1 MAKDAKPA
9 AFLKAGGVSPSS
21 KGFMV
26 ALLVLTAVATAGG
39 YGVGSQI
46 LSTPPPEFSPA
57 AKGGHVSCE
66 DGRSAATASAEA
78 ESAPASGEL
87 ITLPPI
93 IANLGQPSETFIRI
107 EGSILVESGYSDAK
121 ILAAYVS
128 EDIVAL
134 LKTLSLDQLKG
145 ASGFNHLREDI
156 NDRVKIRSEG
166 KAQQLIINSLVIE

>member
-21 KGFMV
+21 KGFTV

-46 LSTPPPEFSPA
+46 LSPA
-57 AKGGHVSCE
+57 EKGGHISSE
-66 DGRSAATASAEA
+66 DGRSAETASAEA